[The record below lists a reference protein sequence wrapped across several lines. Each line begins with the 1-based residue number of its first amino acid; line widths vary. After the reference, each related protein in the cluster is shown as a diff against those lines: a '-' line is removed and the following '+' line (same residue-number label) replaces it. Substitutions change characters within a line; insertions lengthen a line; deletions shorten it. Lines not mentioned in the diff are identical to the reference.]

1 MLDGRLLG
9 SDAVAVSGGGVM
21 AKTDEA
27 SRRSRTAASLQERLA
42 RPTPTVW
49 LSGQEAA
56 EYVGV
61 LWPTLRQAIIEHA
74 IPHVRLGTLWRIEV
88 AVLDEHLR
96 RLSEAQAGFT
106 VSSSASR

>member
-1 MLDGRLLG
+1 
-9 SDAVAVSGGGVM
+9 M
-21 AKTDEA
+21 AANEQI
-27 SRRSRTAASLQERLA
+27 SRRDRAAQSLRERLA
-42 RPTPTVW
+42 RPSPTVW

-61 LWPTLRQAIIEHA
+61 SWPTLRQAIADHA

-96 RLSEAQAGFT
+96 RLADVQSGFS

>member
-1 MLDGRLLG
+1 
-9 SDAVAVSGGGVM
+9 M
-21 AKTDEA
+21 AAIESV
-27 SRRSRTAASLQERLA
+27 SRRNRAATSLQERLS
-42 RPTPTVW
+42 RPSPTVW

-61 LWPTLRQAIIEHA
+61 SWPTLRQALIDHA

-96 RLSEAQAGFT
+96 RLAEAQTGP
-106 VSSSASR
+106 